1 MVTKMTTSTSLLIFE
16 ELFTELYHAIA
27 KREQNLV
34 LLKAPLDSIEIG
46 GYFRIGRILPPAFN
60 FQTHLEGENT
70 FVITVEY

>member
-34 LLKAPLDSIEIG
+34 LLKAPLDSIEKG
-46 GYFRIGRILPPAFN
+46 AILELEEYCRKHAFN

-70 FVITVEY
+70 L